1 MKIKGLLLAL
11 LLILLTAGLACAEAS
26 TSAEAAEITS
36 RCTFT
41 YAPASKGRKDMAD
54 ANYLTYYSG
63 KWLEITA
70 PEGTPCHG
78 LYFSFAQREVDY
90 QVQIPGENGDW
101 VTVATDDRR
110 YTNSYLALPGL
121 TRFRIVPAGSDMIH
135 ISEIRLLGEGTLPA
149 WVQDWQPFTAEKA
162 DLLVLSAH
170 CDDELLF
177 FGGVIPY
184 YAGERQMDVIVCYL
198 TDQTHTRRSE
208 ALDGLW
214 TCGVRA
220 YPEMGV
226 FKDIKVNTAAEC
238 YPYWGKEAVQAH
250 IASLIAKYRPEVMVT
265 HDTRGEYG
273 HGAHKVCA
281 EMAMQYVD
289 ATPADAWQIK
299 KLYLHLYKE
308 NTLTFDWR
316 QPLAFFGGRTAFD
329 IADAAFD
336 CHKSQKSNG
345 LIVQDW
351 GAYANNVFG
360 LYHSSVGPDTG
371 TPDLF
376 ENIP

>member
-1 MKIKGLLLAL
+1 MKIRLFLLAL
-11 LLILLTAGLACAEAS
+11 LLGLAAAVSACAEA
-26 TSAEAAEITS
+26 ADITDD
-36 RCTFT
+36 CTFT
-41 YAPASKGRKDMAD
+41 YAPASKNKKTMTDGS
-54 ANYLTYYSG
+54 YLTYYSG

-70 PEGTPCHG
+70 PAENPCRG

-90 QVQIPGENGDW
+90 EVQIPGENGEW
-101 VTVATDDRR
+101 VAIAQDSRR

-121 TRFRIVPAGSDMIH
+121 TRLRIVPTSSDMIH
-135 ISEIRLLGEGTLPA
+135 ISEIHLLGEGDLPA
-149 WVQDWQPFTAEKA
+149 WVQDWKPFSAEKA

-184 YAGERQMDVIVCYL
+184 YTGERQLDVIVCYL

-226 FKDIKVNTAAEC
+226 FKDIKVNSAREC
-238 YPYWGKEAVQAH
+238 YPYWGQDKVQAH
-250 IASLIAKYRPEVMVT
+250 IAGLIGKYRPEVMVT

-273 HGAHKVCA
+273 HGAHRVCA

-289 ATPADAWQIK
+289 APPADAWLPR

-308 NTLTFDWR
+308 NTITLDWR
-316 QPLAFFGGRTAFD
+316 QPLDFFGGKTAFD
-329 IADAAFD
+329 VAKAAFD
-336 CHKSQKSNG
+336 CHRSQKSNG

-351 GAYANNVFG
+351 GQYANNVFG
-360 LYHSSVGPDTG
+360 LYHTTVGPDTG

>member
-1 MKIKGLLLAL
+1 MKIRLFLLAL
-11 LLILLTAGLACAEAS
+11 LLGLMTIASACAEA
-26 TSAEAAEITS
+26 ADITGE
-36 RCTFT
+36 CTFT
-41 YAPASKGRKDMAD
+41 YAPASQNKKTMSD
-54 ANYLTYYSG
+54 ASYLTYYSG
-63 KWLEITA
+63 KWLEVTA
-70 PEGTPCHG
+70 PEDQPCYG
-78 LYFSFAQREVDY
+78 LYFSFAKREVDY
-90 QVQIPGENGDW
+90 QVQIPGENGEW
-101 VTVATDDRR
+101 IPIATDHRR

-121 TRFRIVPAGSDMIH
+121 TRFRIVPTSSDLIH
-135 ISEIRLLGEGTLPA
+135 ISEIHLLGEGELPA
-149 WVQDWQPFTAEKA
+149 WVQDWQPFTADKA

-184 YAGERQMDVIVCYL
+184 YAGEKQLNVIVCYL

-226 FKDIKVNTAAEC
+226 FKDIKVNSAREC
-238 YPYWGKEAVQAH
+238 YPYWGEEAVRSH
-250 IASLIAKYRPEVMVT
+250 IAGLIAKYRPEVMVT

-289 ATPADAWQIK
+289 SAPADAWQVK

-308 NTLTFDWR
+308 NSITLDWR
-316 QPLAFFGGRTAFD
+316 QPLDFFGGRTAFD
-329 IADAAFD
+329 VAKAAFD

-351 GAYANNVFG
+351 GAYANNLFG
-360 LYHSSVGPDTG
+360 LYYTSVGPDTG
-371 TPDLF
+371 AADLF

>member
-1 MKIKGLLLAL
+1 MKLKGFLLVLLLAL
-11 LLILLTAGLACAEAS
+11 LTSGAALAQAPD
-26 TSAEAAEITS
+26 ITDG
-36 RCTFT
+36 CTFT
-41 YAPASKGRKDMAD
+41 YAPASKGKRDMTD
-54 ANYLTYYSG
+54 ASYLTYYSG
-63 KWLEITA
+63 KWLEITT
-70 PEGTPCHG
+70 PEEQPCYG
-78 LYFSFAQREVDY
+78 LYFSFAKREVDY
-90 QVQIPGENGDW
+90 QVQIPGENGGW
-101 VTVATDDRR
+101 TSVAEDDRR

-121 TRFRIVPAGSDMIH
+121 TRFRIVPSGSDMIH
-135 ISEIRLLGEGTLPA
+135 ISELHLLGEGELPA
-149 WVQDWQPFTAEKA
+149 WVQTWQPFTAEKA

-184 YAGERQMDVIVCYL
+184 YAGERQMNVIVCYL

-226 FKDIKVNTAAEC
+226 FKDIKVNSAKEC
-238 YPYWGKEAVQAH
+238 YPYWGKEAVRDH
-250 IASLIAKYRPEVMVT
+250 IAGLIAKYRPEVMVT

-289 ATPADAWQIK
+289 EAGEGAWPVK

-308 NTLTFDWR
+308 NSLTFDWR
-316 QPLAFFGGRTAFD
+316 QPLAFFDGRTAFD
-329 IADAAFD
+329 VAKAAFD
-336 CHKSQKSNG
+336 CHRSQKSNG
-345 LIVQDW
+345 LVVQDW
-351 GAYANNVFG
+351 GAYANNLFG
-360 LYHSSVGPDTG
+360 LYYSSVGPDTG